1 MLMSPSKLQI
11 QRILKGRTLNFE
23 TVRKT
28 HGNLVF
34 VATASEKDYATVL
47 SSKLFRPQQLLA
59 SFVPRMIR
67 PMNKKAVRVD
77 QKEQYSKLRSATSG
91 RVSLGKISL
100 GAYGL
105 RNLSYTI
112 IPEYTET
119 AVAADK
125 LKSGSILQRY
135 MSEYFEQLVYSVSE
149 SANYDES
156 HLVFPMVE
164 YVDDLKQKI
173 YTKLDIVDPMIL
185 FLKSILKGTA
195 NLSAYGRFR
204 RVIFYNPKAHAMVV
218 FDPKTLDPK
227 DFTDLYLKIERLNK
241 FNSGEDSLTTDV
253 VEEGDEE
260 MTAED
265 EAENTKEQIKDVVLG
280 RVSKTLG
287 ARLTDFE
294 AADKDEKDLILSI
307 DKKIESYLRDPKNAE
322 RPFEELAGEVEK
334 DPEVKVKSLK
344 YVETKKIAEQKLSQL
359 SRNLQKE
366 VEALDSIEDVGD
378 DEENSLQPDTFE
390 NDAVDEAVKTSSL
403 SNFDEEYNR
412 KQAPKDL
419 KNIISS
425 FSNSS
430 YLPLAVERVE
440 MTDTSDDFN
449 QKDTISVR
457 YRNDEG
463 KMLGFTLDIPKIVDK
478 RYFYLN
484 GNKKAMTKQLFRLP
498 IVKTK
503 PDRVEITTNF
513 NKVTIE
519 RTNGKVSRK
528 NAYLLKIIDQ
538 YKNNPNIKVEYGAN
552 GITNSNFKSDFE
564 YEELSE
570 SITSI
575 ESTRYSVLFN
585 REDMKREIDLL
596 DLPEGFITDSTTP
609 LGFSKSG
616 DALIYVRDG
625 VVYSYPTE
633 GTSRSEGRLSETLF
647 DFIHTL
653 VLERDSGEKLPQIGK
668 SFVYTKMSIL
678 GTTYP
683 VFAVVGIL
691 NGITD
696 ILRRYKVEHKLSEKK
711 LPKDPQFVEVKFRDM
726 YLYYRETV
734 RNTLLLNVLYAMS
747 TEEYDY
753 SDFDLDRPYLDF
765 FIDRLDQPIYIKNT
779 LKINMGVIVDPITRD
794 VLNDLKLPTD
804 IVDLLLLANTM
815 LMNNAYRPQNDVRN
829 YRVRSNEI
837 VFAMMYQIIA
847 DAYIRYQR
855 ARLNG
860 RNAASLDVP
869 RNILITSL
877 GKEPNVNDHSTL
889 NPVLEMET
897 IATISAKGF
906 RGINLDDAYTLEV
919 RAYDE
924 SMVGFIS
931 PNSTPQGNAG
941 VARALTYNPKITSLR
956 GYIPEADRST
966 LDAANVLSPAEM
978 LQSFTSTQADPMRQ
992 SMQIGQTKHTMPV
1005 VKTHKQLVGSGVNKT
1020 MAYMISDDFA
1030 FKAKE
1035 DGSVERIDEEN
1046 KLAILAYKSG
1056 KKDAI
1061 DLAEFFV
1068 KNSNGGF
1075 FIRQQFTMKYKEGER
1090 FKARDVLAY
1099 NPSFF
1104 SGKGKDVDYQPGTLA
1119 KVAITAGDFAYE
1131 DSTVISDSIAR
1142 KAASLVTMV
1151 KPVALG
1157 QNAVVHKMAEIG
1169 DTVKAGDSILDFTT
1183 SFEDPS
1189 TTEFLAS
1196 LTKSLGS
1203 DVAETVGNE
1212 SIKSKYT
1219 GKIAN
1224 IKIYYNRSMEELND
1238 SLQKIIRKYKSK
1250 VQKRKNALE
1259 GIKTASVH
1267 IPPVEQQKPDSD
1279 GKSKVGVEEYEG
1291 VLIEF
1296 YVEYYDEMG
1305 EGDKLVYS
1313 TALKGVVSQVI
1324 ASTEAPLTEYRR
1336 NDPIEAIIT
1345 PTGIISRM
1353 TLDIYSMLYSNK
1365 VLVEL
1370 GKQIKEIMD
1379 GEE

>member
-1 MLMSPSKLQI
+1 MLMSPSKLQL
-11 QRILKGRTLNFE
+11 QRILKNRTLNFE

-28 HGNLVF
+28 HGNMVF
-34 VATASEKDYATVL
+34 VATSSEKDMHAVL
-47 SSKLFRPQQLLA
+47 SSKLFRPQQMMA

-67 PMNKKAVRVD
+67 PMGKKNVRVD
-77 QKEQYSKLRSATSG
+77 QKEEYSKLKLSTSG
-91 RVSLGKISL
+91 RIVLGKISMS
-100 GAYGL
+100 AYGG
-105 RNLSYTI
+105 RNIAYNMV
-112 IPEYTET
+112 PEYSLTSVYAEKMKT
-119 AVAADK
+119 GA
-125 LKSGSILQRY
+125 ILQRY
-135 MSEYFEQLVYSVSE
+135 MTDYMETLISSRASE
-149 SANYDES
+149 ANYDES
-156 HLVFPMVE
+156 HIVFPLVE
-164 YVDDLKQKI
+164 YIEDFKQKVW
-173 YTKLDIVDPMIL
+173 TKLDPLEPIVL
-185 FLKSILKGTA
+185 FLKSVLKGTV
-195 NLSAYGRFR
+195 NRQAYSRFK
-204 RVIFYNPKAHAMVV
+204 RVIFYNPKANAMVA
-218 FDPKTLDPK
+218 FDLSTMDDK
-227 DFTDLYLKIERLNK
+227 DFTDVFLKIDRLNK
-241 FNSGEDSLTTDV
+241 FNGGEDSLTQDV
-253 VEEGDEE
+253 LDESDEE
-260 MTAED
+260 LD
-265 EAENTKEQIKDVVLG
+265 EEEELENTKEKIKEVVLG
-280 RVSKTLG
+280 KVSKTLG
-287 ARLTDFE
+287 AKLTDFE
-294 AADKDEKDLILSI
+294 AADKDEKDLILAI
-307 DKKIESYLRDPKNAE
+307 DKKIESYLRDPKNAD
-322 RPFEELAGEVEK
+322 RPFEELTGQIES
-334 DPEVKVKSLK
+334 DQEVKIKSLK

-359 SRNLQKE
+359 SRNLEKE
-366 VEALDSIEDVGD
+366 VEALSSIDEMSEDY
-378 DEENSLQPDTFE
+378 EETLEPDTFE
-390 NDAVDEAVKTSSL
+390 NEFIDERVKSSSL
-403 SNFDEEYNR
+403 SNFDEEYNK

-430 YLPLAVERVE
+430 YLPLTVEKLTVE
-440 MTDTSDDFN
+440 DTSDDFN
-449 QKDTISVR
+449 QKDTVSIR
-457 YRNDEG
+457 YKNDEG
-463 KMLGFTLDIPKIVDK
+463 KTLSVAIDVPKIVDK

-528 NAYLLKIIDQ
+528 NAYFLKLIED
-538 YKNNPNIKVEYGAN
+538 YKNNPNFKIEYGAN
-552 GITNSNFKSDFE
+552 GIANSNFKSDFE
-564 YEELSE
+564 YEELGE
-570 SITSI
+570 SLTSI
-575 ESTRYSVLFN
+575 ETVRYVVLFN
-585 REDMKREIDLL
+585 RDDMKKELSL
-596 DLPEGFITDSTTP
+596 VDLPDDFIKDGMTPIALSKPEGYVFYIRGLSVYRYPLNGNDRAEEKVADS
-609 LGFSKSG
+609 F
-616 DALIYVRDG
+616 
-625 VVYSYPTE
+625 
-633 GTSRSEGRLSETLF
+633 F
-647 DFIHTL
+647 DFL
-653 VLERDSGEKLPQIGK
+653 MVQVLERDAGERLPQIGK
-668 SFVYTKMSIL
+668 SFIYTKMSIL

-691 NGITD
+691 NGLTD
-696 ILRRYKVEHKLSEKK
+696 ILRRYGVEYKVSESK
-711 LPKDPQFVEVKFRDM
+711 LPRDGQFVEVAFRDK
-726 YLYYRETV
+726 YLYYRDTV
-734 RNTLLLNVLYAMS
+734 RNTLLLNVLYAMN

-753 SDFDLDRPYLDF
+753 SDFDMDKPYLDF

-829 YRVRSNEI
+829 YRVRSNEV
-837 VFAMMYQIIA
+837 VFAMMYQILA

-860 RNAASLDVP
+860 RTAATLDVP
-869 RNILITSL
+869 RNVLITSL

-924 SMVGFIS
+924 TMVGFIS

-941 VARALTYNPKITSLR
+941 VARALTYNPKITSVR
-956 GYIPEADRST
+956 GYIPDVDRST
-966 LDAANVLSPAEM
+966 LDPANVLSPAEM

-1035 DGSVERIDEEN
+1035 DGVVEKIDEEN

-1075 FIRQQFTMKYKEGER
+1075 YIRQQFTMKYREGER

-1104 SGKGKDVDYQPGTLA
+1104 SGKGKDIDYQPGTLA
-1119 KVAITAGDFAYE
+1119 KVAIAAGDFAYE
-1131 DSTVISDSIAR
+1131 DSTIISETVAK
-1142 KAASLVTMV
+1142 KAASLVTML
-1151 KPVALG
+1151 KQVALG

-1169 DTVKAGDSILDFTT
+1169 DKVKAGDSILDFTT

-1189 TTEFLAS
+1189 TTDFLAS
-1196 LTKSLGS
+1196 LTRSLGS
-1203 DVAETVGNE
+1203 DVSEAVGNE
-1212 SIKSKYT
+1212 SIKTKYSGT
-1219 GKIAN
+1219 VAN
-1224 IKIYYNRSMEELND
+1224 IKIYYNKPMEELND
-1238 SLQKIIRKYKSK
+1238 SLQKIIKKYKGK
-1250 VQKRKNALE
+1250 VQKRKAALG

-1267 IPPVEQQKPDSD
+1267 IPPLEQQKADSD
-1279 GKSKVGVEEYEG
+1279 GTSRVGAEDYEG

-1313 TALKGVVSQVI
+1313 TALKGVISQVL
-1324 ASTEAPLTEYRR
+1324 SKEESPVSEHRR
-1336 NDPIEAIIT
+1336 SEHIEAIIT

-1353 TLDIYSMLYSNK
+1353 TADIYSMLYANK
-1365 VLVEL
+1365 VLIEL